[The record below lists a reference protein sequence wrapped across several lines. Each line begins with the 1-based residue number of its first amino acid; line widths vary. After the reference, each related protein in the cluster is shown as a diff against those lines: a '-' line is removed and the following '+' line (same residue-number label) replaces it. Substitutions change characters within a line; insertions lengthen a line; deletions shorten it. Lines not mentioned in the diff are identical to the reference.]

1 MVYACDA
8 SICRA
13 HDKGILAKLSHLPG
27 WRTEPLKGG
36 RYGKPLIVLLPGL
49 TFPTAIVDTLGS
61 CIFGK
66 DYFVRV
72 IVVSNYFVIAETFAV
87 VALTRLARRS
97 QRCST
102 RVAGFALAKPAQT
115 EPAATAYSSWRI

>member
-27 WRTEPLKGG
+27 WRIVQLKAD
-36 RYGKPLIVLLPGL
+36 RYGKPLIIVLPGL
-49 TFPTAIVDTLGS
+49 IFLIAIVDTLGA
-61 CIFGK
+61 CISGK
-66 DYFVRV
+66 DYFVRI
-72 IVVSNYFVIAETFAV
+72 IVVSNYFVVAETFAV